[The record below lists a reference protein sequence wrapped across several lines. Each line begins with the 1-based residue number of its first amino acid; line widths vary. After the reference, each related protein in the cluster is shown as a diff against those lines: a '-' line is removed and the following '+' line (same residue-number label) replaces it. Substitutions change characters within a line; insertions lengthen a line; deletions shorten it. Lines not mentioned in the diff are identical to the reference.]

1 MDKPIK
7 PPFEVVCIN
16 DKNRPIEIPPTKWI
30 QFGKTYTV
38 IKVGKTLDNQ
48 VGFVLQEVEL
58 GEDTFPYDLF
68 SAKRFAV
75 KVGLVD
81 TAEETAEEVVDD
93 LIVEV
98 LG

>member
-1 MDKPIK
+1 MNDLK
-7 PPFEVVCIN
+7 PPFYVVCIN
-16 DKNRPIEIPPTKWI
+16 DKNRPKEIPVTKWI
-30 QFGKTYTV
+30 TFGETYTV
-38 IKVGKTLDNQ
+38 TNIGRTLDNQ
-48 VGFVLQEVEL
+48 IGFVLKEREL

-68 SAKRFAV
+68 SAKRFAL

-81 TAEETAEEVVDD
+81 TAEEVAEEVVDD

>member
-1 MDKPIK
+1 MSELK
-7 PPFEVVCIN
+7 PPFTVVCIN
-16 DKNRPIEIPPTKWI
+16 DKNRPKEIPASKWI
-30 QFGKTYTV
+30 KFGEAYTV

-48 VGFVLQEVEL
+48 LGFVLEEREL

-68 SAKRFAV
+68 SAKRFAL
-75 KVGLVD
+75 KTGLTE

>member
-1 MDKPIK
+1 MDQIK
-7 PPFEVVCIN
+7 PPFNVVCIN
-16 DKNRPIEIPPTKWI
+16 DKNRPKEIPVEKWI
-30 QFGKTYTV
+30 TFGETYTV
-38 IKVGKTLDNQ
+38 IKVGRTLDNQ
-48 VGFVLQEVEL
+48 IGFVLKEREL

-68 SAKRFAV
+68 SDKRFAV